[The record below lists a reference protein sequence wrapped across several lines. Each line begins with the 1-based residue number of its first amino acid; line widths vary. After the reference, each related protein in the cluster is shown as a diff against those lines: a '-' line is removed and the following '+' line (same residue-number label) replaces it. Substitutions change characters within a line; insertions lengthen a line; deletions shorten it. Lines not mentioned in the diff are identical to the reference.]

1 MRRPTVVILIPKTLV
16 GAVAAVLAAAC
27 LVYYLGGVAVRTTA
41 PFRDAVCGRTVVIDP
56 GHGGIDPG
64 AIGRSGLVEKDVNLA
79 ISLALKPI
87 FNRYAVYTVL
97 TRDRDVDLCG
107 GAPPGLRKRAD
118 LAERVQ
124 IARKSKADVFL
135 SIHCN
140 SFPGAIWSGAQVFY
154 NAGDPGSKLL
164 AECIQSSLIERLGP
178 NARKAKSADIY
189 LLKNVGMPAVTIEVG
204 FLSNPREEGLLATP
218 EYRQKVAEAIHQGT
232 VQYFLRVYGEERRDE
247 SGPAPQGPAVSDSS
261 WSAAREAMRPGPSV
275 PSAELKEDEIV
286 LYFAGPSNL
295 EDALMPEIR
304 EVPGYSGL
312 TKVSEKAEV
321 IMKELVK
328 GPGQASILH
337 PTIPHGTI
345 VRGVQVSGSTAR
357 VNLSKEF
364 LEGFWGGSRSEE
376 LTVYSI
382 VNSLTEMPEINK
394 VIIFVE
400 GEPLTTISGHMV
412 IEGPLERNLSVVT
425 YGK

>member
-1 MRRPTVVILIPKTLV
+1 MRRPTVVILVPKTLV
-16 GAVAAVLAAAC
+16 VAVVAVVAAGC
-27 LVYYLGGVAVRTTA
+27 LVYYLGGLAVRTTA
-41 PFRDAVCGRTVVIDP
+41 PLRDAVCGRTAVIDP

-64 AIGRSGLVEKDVNLA
+64 AIGRSGIVEKDVNLA

-87 FNRYAVYTVL
+87 FNRYAIYTVL

-107 GAPPGLRKRAD
+107 GAPAGSRKRAD

-124 IARKSKADVFL
+124 IAKNSKADVFL

-154 NAGDPGSKLL
+154 NAKDPRSKLL
-164 AECIQSSLIERLGP
+164 AECIQSSLIELLGP
-178 NARKAKSADIY
+178 NARKAKPADIY
-189 LLKNVGMPAVTIEVG
+189 LLKNVGIPAVTIEVG

-218 EYRQKVAEAIHQGT
+218 EYRQRVAEAIHRGT
-232 VQYFLRVYGEERRDE
+232 VQYFLRVYEEGRGGTNCPE
-247 SGPAPQGPAVSDSS
+247 PQEPAVTDSS
-261 WSAAREAMRPGPSV
+261 WSAAREAMRPGLSAPS
-275 PSAELKEDEIV
+275 SELREDEIV
-286 LYFAGPSNL
+286 LYFAGPTNL

-304 EVPGYSGL
+304 EVAGYSGIASA
-312 TKVSEKAEV
+312 SEKAEV
-321 IMKELVK
+321 IMKELLK
-328 GPGQASILH
+328 GPGESSILH
-337 PTIPHGTI
+337 PTMPPGTI
-345 VRGVQVSGSTAR
+345 VRGVQVLGSTAR

-364 LEGFWGGSRSEE
+364 REGFWGGSRSEE
-376 LTVYSI
+376 LTIYSI
-382 VNSLTEMPEINK
+382 VNSLTELPEIKK
-394 VIIFVE
+394 VIVLVE